1 MPFGLQPLH
10 LVIIAIV
17 ALLIFGPER
26 LPEIGRG
33 LGRAI
38 NEFRRG
44 TQEMAEGFREEAAR
58 TPGPT
63 SLPAAPSAP
72 QPDSQVSCPQC
83 GAINTAEA
91 RFCTRCGTQLPS
103 VENDS

>member
-10 LVIIAIV
+10 LVVIAIV

-33 LGRAI
+33 LGRVI

-44 TQEMAEGFREEAAR
+44 TQEMAEGFREEVTT
-58 TPGPT
+58 TPGPA
-63 SLPAAPSAP
+63 SLPTAASAP
-72 QPDSQVSCPQC
+72 LQSGQVSCPQC
-83 GAINTAEA
+83 GGQNTQEA
-91 RFCTRCGTQLPS
+91 RFCTHCGTRLPS
-103 VENDS
+103 VQNDS